1 MIQRTMEIVLLY
13 NNSIPNVS
21 KTILSLS
28 IYIKMYFPFDIRLGD
43 DKTIKHVIINNVN
56 KYSHICYAY
65 STSTYETTKH
75 N

>member
-1 MIQRTMEIVLLY
+1 MEIVLLY

-21 KTILSLS
+21 KNALLVMS

>member
-1 MIQRTMEIVLLY
+1 MEIVLLY

-21 KTILSLS
+21 KMAVLAMS
-28 IYIKMYFPFDIRLGD
+28 IYIKMYFPFDIRLGN

>member
-1 MIQRTMEIVLLY
+1 MYLKPSYRFM
-13 NNSIPNVS
+13 
-21 KTILSLS
+21 S